1 MMKKRNRKRISCLLS
16 ALLLLVMSIGW
27 SVMAMA
33 DDAVNKDSSKP
44 TVWIIGDSTV
54 SSFADNYYYP
64 RYGWGTQIDKYL
76 DGTYEVKNIALSG
89 RSSKSYVND
98 KEYKE
103 LTAGMKQGDYLLIGF
118 GHNDEKAEADR
129 YTDPNGDYKT
139 AGSFANSLY
148 ENYIKPAQAAGT
160 TVILCTPIVR
170 RTATAEWSDSNLH
183 ITKDSGD
190 FKGGDYA
197 QSIRNLG
204 KELNIPVVD
213 MTKMTKELY
222 DTLGPDETVNL
233 HAWTSSKATSV
244 DNTHTNIY
252 GGTYN
257 AYLVTKTIKE
267 LGVAG
272 ISEHITAKEAPVKAD
287 VLKSNPDYKEAE
299 YSGELKQSELWKDAG
314 VFKGSIF
321 GDIGGDPNLIKDK
334 FILEGN
340 EDGSIHIAVNGKG
353 KISSTTD
360 GMAMYYYKVPADSNF
375 VITANA
381 TVNSINKHNQVAFG
395 LMARDAMYI
404 DVNDK
409 SALGDYVAAGSIQQG
424 TANCFKRKDG
434 ALGYGGKL
442 ENPVEA
448 GKTYALKIESNSD
461 GYACTFGDNAA
472 ISGGFDF
479 KLTSIDADYVYVGL
493 FVARQADVTFS
504 DIKLVVDGKVV
515 TGSDVKPDDNKPGDN
530 KPGDNKP
537 GDNKPGDNKPGDN
550 KPGDNKPGD
559 NKPGD
564 NTPSTPSDTPN
575 TPSDTPSTPS
585 DTPST
590 PSDTPSTPDSDKV
603 NAVIKADAGINIKA
617 EVPVSGITFT
627 EEEKK
632 EIENGSTVSVS
643 MEVKDVTAT
652 VSESDKKLVEDK
664 VKEVLNNGVVGA
676 YLDLTLL
683 KKVGSLK
690 EVSVTE
696 TAAGVVVKLDIPE
709 SLKNTDSSVER
720 KYTVVR
726 IHDGVA
732 EALETSCENGVITFT
747 TDKFSTYAIC
757 YEDVAATG
765 NGQASD
771 NTINTGDVYNIALYV
786 LFAVVSCAG
795 LAFVVLRRK
804 SVVR

>member
-1 MMKKRNRKRISCLLS
+1 
-16 ALLLLVMSIGW
+16 
-27 SVMAMA
+27 MAMA

-537 GDNKPGDNKPGDN
+537 GDN
-550 KPGDNKPGD
+550 
-559 NKPGD
+559 
-564 NTPSTPSDTPN
+564 TPSTPSDTPN
-575 TPSDTPSTPS
+575 TPSDTPNTPS

-765 NGQASD
+765 NGQSSD

>member
-1 MMKKRNRKRISCLLS
+1 MH
-16 ALLLLVMSIGW
+16 
-27 SVMAMA
+27 
-33 DDAVNKDSSKP
+33 
-44 TVWIIGDSTV
+44 
-54 SSFADNYYYP
+54 
-64 RYGWGTQIDKYL
+64 
-76 DGTYEVKNIALSG
+76 
-89 RSSKSYVND
+89 
-98 KEYKE
+98 
-103 LTAGMKQGDYLLIGF
+103 
-118 GHNDEKAEADR
+118 GHHLR
-129 YTDPNGDYKT
+129 
-139 AGSFANSLY
+139 L
-148 ENYIKPAQAAGT
+148 Q
-160 TVILCTPIVR
+160 
-170 RTATAEWSDSNLH
+170 
-183 ITKDSGD
+183 
-190 FKGGDYA
+190 
-197 QSIRNLG
+197 
-204 KELNIPVVD
+204 
-213 MTKMTKELY
+213 
-222 DTLGPDETVNL
+222 
-233 HAWTSSKATSV
+233 
-244 DNTHTNIY
+244 TNIY

-360 GMAMYYYKVPADSNF
+360 GIAMYYYKVPADSNF

-409 SALGDYVAAGSIQQG
+409 SALGDYVAAGSIKQG

-434 ALGYGGKL
+434 ALGYGGTL

-493 FVARQADVTFS
+493 FAARQADVTFS
-504 DIKLVVDGKVV
+504 DIKLVVDGKVI
-515 TGSDVKPDDNKPGDN
+515 TGSDVKPGDTPDDSKPGDSTPSDTPDDNKPGDN
-530 KPGDNKP
+530 
-537 GDNKPGDNKPGDN
+537 
-550 KPGDNKPGD
+550 
-559 NKPGD
+559 
-564 NTPSTPSDTPN
+564 TPSDTPN
-575 TPSDTPSTPS
+575 TPSDTPSTS
-585 DTPST
+585 
-590 PSDTPSTPDSDKV
+590 DSDKV
-603 NAVIKADAGINIKA
+603 NAVIKADDGINIKA

-709 SLKNTDSSVER
+709 SLKNTDASVER

>member
-360 GMAMYYYKVPADSNF
+360 GMAMYYYKVPADSSF

-537 GDNKPGDNKPGDN
+537 GDNKPGDN
-550 KPGDNKPGD
+550 
-559 NKPGD
+559 
-564 NTPSTPSDTPN
+564 TPSTPSDTPN

-652 VSESDKKLVEDK
+652 VLESDKKLVEDK

-765 NGQASD
+765 NGQSSD

>member
-504 DIKLVVDGKVV
+504 DIKLVVDGKVI
-515 TGSDVKPDDNKPGDN
+515 TGSDVNPD
-530 KPGDNKP
+530 
-537 GDNKPGDNKPGDN
+537 
-550 KPGDNKPGD
+550 DNKPGD

-575 TPSDTPSTPS
+575 
-585 DTPST
+585 
-590 PSDTPSTPDSDKV
+590 TPDSDKV

-765 NGQASD
+765 NGQSSD

>member
-98 KEYKE
+98 KEYNE
-103 LTAGMKQGDYLLIGF
+103 LTSGMKQGDYLLIGF

-287 VLKSNPDYKEAE
+287 ILKSNPDYKEAE

-360 GMAMYYYKVPADSNF
+360 GIAMYYYKVPADSNF

-504 DIKLVVDGKVV
+504 DIKLVVDGKVI
-515 TGSDVKPDDNKPGDN
+515 TGSDVKPSDTPDDNKPGD
-530 KPGDNKP
+530 
-537 GDNKPGDNKPGDN
+537 
-550 KPGDNKPGD
+550 
-559 NKPGD
+559 
-564 NTPSTPSDTPN
+564 STPSDTPDDNKPGDN

-590 PSDTPSTPDSDKV
+590 SDSDKV
-603 NAVIKADAGINIKA
+603 NAVIKADDGINIKA

>member
-98 KEYKE
+98 KEYNE
-103 LTAGMKQGDYLLIGF
+103 LTSGMKQGDYLLIGF

-287 VLKSNPDYKEAE
+287 ILKSNPDYKEAE

-360 GMAMYYYKVPADSNF
+360 GIAMYYYKVPAGSNF

-530 KPGDNKP
+530 KPGDN
-537 GDNKPGDNKPGDN
+537 
-550 KPGDNKPGD
+550 
-559 NKPGD
+559 
-564 NTPSTPSDTPN
+564 TPSTPSDTPN
-575 TPSDTPSTPS
+575 TPS

-732 EALETSCENGVITFT
+732 ETLETSCENGVITFT

-765 NGQASD
+765 NGQSSD

>member
-33 DDAVNKDSSKP
+33 DDAVNKDSIKP

-98 KEYKE
+98 KEYNE
-103 LTAGMKQGDYLLIGF
+103 LTSGMKQGDYLLIGF

-360 GMAMYYYKVPADSNF
+360 GIAMYYYKVPAGSNF

-504 DIKLVVDGKVV
+504 DIKLVVDGKVI
-515 TGSDVKPDDNKPGDN
+515 TGSDVKPGDTPDDSKPGDSTPSDTPDDNKPGD
-530 KPGDNKP
+530 
-537 GDNKPGDNKPGDN
+537 
-550 KPGDNKPGD
+550 
-559 NKPGD
+559 
-564 NTPSTPSDTPN
+564 N

-590 PSDTPSTPDSDKV
+590 SDSDKV
-603 NAVIKADAGINIKA
+603 NAVIKADDGINIKA

-795 LAFVVLRRK
+795 LAFVVLRKK

>member
-16 ALLLLVMSIGW
+16 ALLLIVMSIGW

-504 DIKLVVDGKVV
+504 DIKLVVDGKVI
-515 TGSDVKPDDNKPGDN
+515 TGSDVKPD
-530 KPGDNKP
+530 
-537 GDNKPGDNKPGDN
+537 DN

-765 NGQASD
+765 NGQSSD

>member
-504 DIKLVVDGKVV
+504 DIKLVVDGKVI
-515 TGSDVKPDDNKPGDN
+515 TGSDVNPDDNKPGDN

-537 GDNKPGDNKPGDN
+537 GDNKPGDNKPD
-550 KPGDNKPGD
+550 D

-765 NGQASD
+765 NGQSSD

>member
-204 KELNIPVVD
+204 KEL
-213 MTKMTKELY
+213 
-222 DTLGPDETVNL
+222 
-233 HAWTSSKATSV
+233 
-244 DNTHTNIY
+244 
-252 GGTYN
+252 
-257 AYLVTKTIKE
+257 
-267 LGVAG
+267 GVAG

-340 EDGSIHIAVNGKG
+340 EDGSIHISVNGKG

-537 GDNKPGDNKPGDN
+537 GDNKPGDN
-550 KPGDNKPGD
+550 
-559 NKPGD
+559 
-564 NTPSTPSDTPN
+564 
-575 TPSDTPSTPS
+575 
-585 DTPST
+585 TPST

-765 NGQASD
+765 NGQSSD

>member
-537 GDNKPGDNKPGDN
+537 GDNKPGDN
-550 KPGDNKPGD
+550 
-559 NKPGD
+559 
-564 NTPSTPSDTPN
+564 
-575 TPSDTPSTPS
+575 TPSTPS

-664 VKEVLNNGVVGA
+664 VKEVFNNGVVGA

-765 NGQASD
+765 NGQSSD

-786 LFAVVSCAG
+786 LLAVVSCVG
-795 LAFVVLRRK
+795 LTFVVLRRK

>member
-197 QSIRNLG
+197 KSIRNLG

-537 GDNKPGDNKPGDN
+537 GDN
-550 KPGDNKPGD
+550 
-559 NKPGD
+559 
-564 NTPSTPSDTPN
+564 TPSTPSDTPN
-575 TPSDTPSTPS
+575 TPS

-676 YLDLTLL
+676 YHDLTLL

-765 NGQASD
+765 NGQSSD

>member
-537 GDNKPGDNKPGDN
+537 GDNKPGDN
-550 KPGDNKPGD
+550 
-559 NKPGD
+559 
-564 NTPSTPSDTPN
+564 TPSTPSDTPN

-664 VKEVLNNGVVGA
+664 VKEVLNNGVVGV

>member
-1 MMKKRNRKRISCLLS
+1 MKKRNRKRISCLLS

-33 DDAVNKDSSKP
+33 DDAVNKDSSKS

-98 KEYKE
+98 KEYNE
-103 LTAGMKQGDYLLIGF
+103 LTSGMKQGDYLLIGF

-360 GMAMYYYKVPADSNF
+360 GIAMYYYKVPAGSNF

-504 DIKLVVDGKVV
+504 DIKLVVDGKVI
-515 TGSDVKPDDNKPGDN
+515 TGSDVKPSDTPDDNKPGDSTPSDTPDDNKPGDN
-530 KPGDNKP
+530 
-537 GDNKPGDNKPGDN
+537 
-550 KPGDNKPGD
+550 
-559 NKPGD
+559 
-564 NTPSTPSDTPN
+564 TPSDTPN
-575 TPSDTPSTPS
+575 TPSDTPSTS
-585 DTPST
+585 
-590 PSDTPSTPDSDKV
+590 DSDKV
-603 NAVIKADAGINIKA
+603 NAVIKADDGINIKA

>member
-1 MMKKRNRKRISCLLS
+1 MKKRNRKRISCLLS

-98 KEYKE
+98 KEYNE
-103 LTAGMKQGDYLLIGF
+103 LTSGMKQGDYLLIGF

-222 DTLGPDETVNL
+222 DTLGSDETVNL

-257 AYLVTKTIKE
+257 AYLVTKTIKG

-360 GMAMYYYKVPADSNF
+360 GIAMYYYKVPADSNF

-409 SALGDYVAAGSIQQG
+409 SALGDYVAAGSIKQG

-434 ALGYGGKL
+434 ALGYGGTL

-504 DIKLVVDGKVV
+504 DIKLVVDGKVI
-515 TGSDVKPDDNKPGDN
+515 TGSDVKPGDTPDDSKPGDSTPSDTPDDNKPGDN
-530 KPGDNKP
+530 
-537 GDNKPGDNKPGDN
+537 
-550 KPGDNKPGD
+550 
-559 NKPGD
+559 
-564 NTPSTPSDTPN
+564 TPSDTPN
-575 TPSDTPSTPS
+575 TPSDTPSTS
-585 DTPST
+585 
-590 PSDTPSTPDSDKV
+590 DSDKV
-603 NAVIKADAGINIKA
+603 NAVIKADDGINIKA

>member
-204 KELNIPVVD
+204 KELDIPVVD

-314 VFKGSIF
+314 VFKCSIF

-537 GDNKPGDNKPGDN
+537 GDN
-550 KPGDNKPGD
+550 
-559 NKPGD
+559 
-564 NTPSTPSDTPN
+564 TPSTPSDTPN
-575 TPSDTPSTPS
+575 TPSTPS

-765 NGQASD
+765 NGQSSD

>member
-233 HAWTSSKATSV
+233 HAWTASKATSV

-504 DIKLVVDGKVV
+504 DIKLVVDGKVI
-515 TGSDVKPDDNKPGDN
+515 TGSDVNPD
-530 KPGDNKP
+530 
-537 GDNKPGDNKPGDN
+537 DNKPGDNKPGDN

-765 NGQASD
+765 NGQSSD

>member
-321 GDIGGDPNLIKDK
+321 GDLGGDPNLIKDK

-409 SALGDYVAAGSIQQG
+409 SALGDYVAAGSIKQG

-434 ALGYGGKL
+434 ALGYGGTL

-504 DIKLVVDGKVV
+504 DIKLVVDGKVI
-515 TGSDVKPDDNKPGDN
+515 TGSDVNPD
-530 KPGDNKP
+530 
-537 GDNKPGDNKPGDN
+537 DN

-564 NTPSTPSDTPN
+564 NTPS
-575 TPSDTPSTPS
+575 DTPSTPS
-585 DTPST
+585 DTPSI
-590 PSDTPSTPDSDKV
+590 SDSDKV
-603 NAVIKADAGINIKA
+603 NAVIKADDGINIKA

-765 NGQASD
+765 NGQSSD

-786 LFAVVSCAG
+786 LLAVVSCAG

>member
-170 RTATAEWSDSNLH
+170 RTATSEWSDSNLH

-537 GDNKPGDNKPGDN
+537 GDNKPGDN
-550 KPGDNKPGD
+550 
-559 NKPGD
+559 
-564 NTPSTPSDTPN
+564 
-575 TPSDTPSTPS
+575 TPSTPS

-765 NGQASD
+765 NGQSSD

>member
-1 MMKKRNRKRISCLLS
+1 MKKRNRKRISCLLS

-537 GDNKPGDNKPGDN
+537 GDN
-550 KPGDNKPGD
+550 
-559 NKPGD
+559 
-564 NTPSTPSDTPN
+564 TPSTPSDTPN
-575 TPSDTPSTPS
+575 TPS

-676 YLDLTLL
+676 YLDLALL

-765 NGQASD
+765 NGQSSD

>member
-190 FKGGDYA
+190 FKGGDYS

-537 GDNKPGDNKPGDN
+537 GDN
-550 KPGDNKPGD
+550 
-559 NKPGD
+559 
-564 NTPSTPSDTPN
+564 TPSTPSDTPN
-575 TPSDTPSTPS
+575 TPS

-765 NGQASD
+765 NGQSSD

>member
-442 ENPVEA
+442 ENPLEA

-537 GDNKPGDNKPGDN
+537 GDN
-550 KPGDNKPGD
+550 
-559 NKPGD
+559 
-564 NTPSTPSDTPN
+564 TPSTPSDTPSTPSDTPSDTPS

-664 VKEVLNNGVVGA
+664 VKEVLSNGVVGT

-765 NGQASD
+765 NGQSSD

>member
-54 SSFADNYYYP
+54 SFFADNYYYP

-550 KPGDNKPGD
+550 KPGDN
-559 NKPGD
+559 
-564 NTPSTPSDTPN
+564 TPSTPSDTPN
-575 TPSDTPSTPS
+575 TPS

-664 VKEVLNNGVVGA
+664 VKEVLNNGVVGV

>member
-360 GMAMYYYKVPADSNF
+360 GMAMYYYKVPADSSF

-515 TGSDVKPDDNKPGDN
+515 TGSDVKPD
-530 KPGDNKP
+530 
-537 GDNKPGDNKPGDN
+537 DNKPGDN

-765 NGQASD
+765 NGQSSD

>member
-504 DIKLVVDGKVV
+504 DIKLVVDGKVI
-515 TGSDVKPDDNKPGDN
+515 TGSDVNPDDNKPGDN

-537 GDNKPGDNKPGDN
+537 GDNKPGDNKPD
-550 KPGDNKPGD
+550 D

-575 TPSDTPSTPS
+575 
-585 DTPST
+585 
-590 PSDTPSTPDSDKV
+590 TPSTPDSDKV

-786 LFAVVSCAG
+786 LLAVVSCVG
-795 LAFVVLRRK
+795 LTFVVLRRK

>member
-98 KEYKE
+98 KEYNE
-103 LTAGMKQGDYLLIGF
+103 LTSGMKQGDYLLIGF

-360 GMAMYYYKVPADSNF
+360 GIAMYYYKVPAGSNF

-504 DIKLVVDGKVV
+504 DIKLVVDGKVI
-515 TGSDVKPDDNKPGDN
+515 TGSDVKPGDTPDDSKPGDSTPSDTPDDNKPGDN
-530 KPGDNKP
+530 
-537 GDNKPGDNKPGDN
+537 
-550 KPGDNKPGD
+550 
-559 NKPGD
+559 
-564 NTPSTPSDTPN
+564 TPSDTPN
-575 TPSDTPSTPS
+575 TPSDTPSTS
-585 DTPST
+585 
-590 PSDTPSTPDSDKV
+590 DSDKV
-603 NAVIKADAGINIKA
+603 NAVIKADDGINIKA

-632 EIENGSTVSVS
+632 EIENGSAVSVS

-696 TAAGVVVKLDIPE
+696 TAAGVVVRLDIPE

-771 NTINTGDVYNIALYV
+771 NTINTGDVYNVALYV
-786 LFAVVSCAG
+786 LFAVISCAG

>member
-504 DIKLVVDGKVV
+504 DIKLVVDGKVI
-515 TGSDVKPDDNKPGDN
+515 TGSDVNPDDNKPGDN

-537 GDNKPGDNKPGDN
+537 D
-550 KPGDNKPGD
+550 D

-765 NGQASD
+765 NGQSSD

-795 LAFVVLRRK
+795 FAFVVLRRK

>member
-197 QSIRNLG
+197 KSIRNLG

-287 VLKSNPDYKEAE
+287 VLKSNPDYKEVE

-537 GDNKPGDNKPGDN
+537 GDNKPGDN
-550 KPGDNKPGD
+550 
-559 NKPGD
+559 
-564 NTPSTPSDTPN
+564 
-575 TPSDTPSTPS
+575 TPSTPS

-765 NGQASD
+765 NGQSSD

>member
-27 SVMAMA
+27 NVMAMA

-98 KEYKE
+98 KEYNE
-103 LTAGMKQGDYLLIGF
+103 LTSGMKQGDYLLIGF

-170 RTATAEWSDSNLH
+170 RTATTEWSDSNLH

-360 GMAMYYYKVPADSNF
+360 GIAMYYYKVPADSNF

-409 SALGDYVAAGSIQQG
+409 SALGDYVAAGSIKQG

-434 ALGYGGKL
+434 ALGYGGTL

-504 DIKLVVDGKVV
+504 DIKLVVDGKVI
-515 TGSDVKPDDNKPGDN
+515 TGSDVKPGDTPDDSKPGDSTPSDTPDDNKPGD
-530 KPGDNKP
+530 
-537 GDNKPGDNKPGDN
+537 
-550 KPGDNKPGD
+550 
-559 NKPGD
+559 
-564 NTPSTPSDTPN
+564 N

-590 PSDTPSTPDSDKV
+590 SDSDKV
-603 NAVIKADAGINIKA
+603 NAVIKADDGINIKA

-795 LAFVVLRRK
+795 LAFVILRRK
-804 SVVR
+804 SVAR

>member
-222 DTLGPDETVNL
+222 DTLGQDETVNL

-537 GDNKPGDNKPGDN
+537 GDN
-550 KPGDNKPGD
+550 
-559 NKPGD
+559 
-564 NTPSTPSDTPN
+564 TPSTPSDTPN

-696 TAAGVVVKLDIPE
+696 TAAGVIVKLDIPE

-765 NGQASD
+765 NGQSSD

>member
-222 DTLGPDETVNL
+222 DTLGSDETVNL

-530 KPGDNKP
+530 KPGDN
-537 GDNKPGDNKPGDN
+537 
-550 KPGDNKPGD
+550 
-559 NKPGD
+559 
-564 NTPSTPSDTPN
+564 TPSTPSDTPN

-652 VSESDKKLVEDK
+652 VSESDKKHVEDK

-765 NGQASD
+765 NGQSSD

>member
-1 MMKKRNRKRISCLLS
+1 M
-16 ALLLLVMSIGW
+16 
-27 SVMAMA
+27 
-33 DDAVNKDSSKP
+33 
-44 TVWIIGDSTV
+44 
-54 SSFADNYYYP
+54 
-64 RYGWGTQIDKYL
+64 
-76 DGTYEVKNIALSG
+76 KNIALSG

-98 KEYKE
+98 KEYNE
-103 LTAGMKQGDYLLIGF
+103 LTSGMKQGDYLLIGF
-118 GHNDEKAEADR
+118 GHNDEKTEADR

-360 GMAMYYYKVPADSNF
+360 GIAMYYYKVPAGSNF

-504 DIKLVVDGKVV
+504 DIKLVVDGKVI
-515 TGSDVKPDDNKPGDN
+515 TGSDVKPGDTPDDSKPGDSTPSDTPDDNKPGDN
-530 KPGDNKP
+530 
-537 GDNKPGDNKPGDN
+537 
-550 KPGDNKPGD
+550 
-559 NKPGD
+559 
-564 NTPSTPSDTPN
+564 TPSDTPN
-575 TPSDTPSTPS
+575 TPSDTPSTS
-585 DTPST
+585 
-590 PSDTPSTPDSDKV
+590 DSDKV
-603 NAVIKADAGINIKA
+603 NAVIKADDGINIKA

-632 EIENGSTVSVS
+632 EIENGSAVSVS

-696 TAAGVVVKLDIPE
+696 TAAGVVVRLDIPE

-786 LFAVVSCAG
+786 LFAVISCAG

>member
-537 GDNKPGDNKPGDN
+537 GDN
-550 KPGDNKPGD
+550 
-559 NKPGD
+559 
-564 NTPSTPSDTPN
+564 TPSTPSDTPN
-575 TPSDTPSTPS
+575 TPSDTPSDTPSTPSDTPSTPS

-732 EALETSCENGVITFT
+732 EALETGCENGVITFT

-765 NGQASD
+765 NGQSSD

>member
-530 KPGDNKP
+530 KPDDNKP
-537 GDNKPGDNKPGDN
+537 GN
-550 KPGDNKPGD
+550 
-559 NKPGD
+559 
-564 NTPSTPSDTPN
+564 STPSDTPN
-575 TPSDTPSTPS
+575 TPS

-603 NAVIKADAGINIKA
+603 NAVIKADDGINIKA

-765 NGQASD
+765 NGQSSD

>member
-537 GDNKPGDNKPGDN
+537 GDNKPGDN
-550 KPGDNKPGD
+550 
-559 NKPGD
+559 
-564 NTPSTPSDTPN
+564 TPSTPSDTPN

-603 NAVIKADAGINIKA
+603 NAVIKADDGINIKA

>member
-98 KEYKE
+98 KEYNE
-103 LTAGMKQGDYLLIGF
+103 LTSGMKQGDYLLIGF

-129 YTDPNGDYKT
+129 YTDPNCDYKT

-360 GMAMYYYKVPADSNF
+360 GIAMYYYKVPAGSNF

-504 DIKLVVDGKVV
+504 DIKLVVDGKVI
-515 TGSDVKPDDNKPGDN
+515 TGSDVKPGDTPDDSKPGDSTPSDTPDDNKPGDN
-530 KPGDNKP
+530 
-537 GDNKPGDNKPGDN
+537 
-550 KPGDNKPGD
+550 
-559 NKPGD
+559 
-564 NTPSTPSDTPN
+564 TPSDTPN
-575 TPSDTPSTPS
+575 TPSDTPSTS
-585 DTPST
+585 
-590 PSDTPSTPDSDKV
+590 DSDKV
-603 NAVIKADAGINIKA
+603 NAVIKADDGINIKA

-632 EIENGSTVSVS
+632 EIENGSAVSVS

-696 TAAGVVVKLDIPE
+696 TAAGVVVRLDIPE

>member
-204 KELNIPVVD
+204 KELDIPVVD

-321 GDIGGDPNLIKDK
+321 GDLGGDPNLIKDK

-409 SALGDYVAAGSIQQG
+409 SALGDYVAAGSIKQG

-434 ALGYGGKL
+434 ALGYGGTL

-537 GDNKPGDNKPGDN
+537 GDNKPD
-550 KPGDNKPGD
+550 D

-575 TPSDTPSTPS
+575 TPS

-664 VKEVLNNGVVGA
+664 VKEVLSNGVVGT

-786 LFAVVSCAG
+786 LLAVVSCAG

>member
-222 DTLGPDETVNL
+222 DTLGSDETVNL

-537 GDNKPGDNKPGDN
+537 GDNKPD
-550 KPGDNKPGD
+550 D

-575 TPSDTPSTPS
+575 TPNTPS

-765 NGQASD
+765 NGQSSD

>member
-272 ISEHITAKEAPVKAD
+272 MSEHITAKEAPVKAD

-537 GDNKPGDNKPGDN
+537 GDNKPGDN
-550 KPGDNKPGD
+550 
-559 NKPGD
+559 
-564 NTPSTPSDTPN
+564 TPSTPSDTPN
-575 TPSDTPSTPS
+575 TPS

-696 TAAGVVVKLDIPE
+696 TDAGVVVKLDIPE

-765 NGQASD
+765 NGQSSD

>member
-287 VLKSNPDYKEAE
+287 VLKSNPNYKEAE

-409 SALGDYVAAGSIQQG
+409 SALGDYVAAGSIKQG

-434 ALGYGGKL
+434 ALGYGGTL

-537 GDNKPGDNKPGDN
+537 GDNKPGDN
-550 KPGDNKPGD
+550 
-559 NKPGD
+559 
-564 NTPSTPSDTPN
+564 
-575 TPSDTPSTPS
+575 TPSTPS
-585 DTPST
+585 DTPS
-590 PSDTPSTPDSDKV
+590 TPSTPDSDKV

-652 VSESDKKLVEDK
+652 VSESDKKLVKDK
-664 VKEVLNNGVVGA
+664 VKEVLSNGVVGT

-765 NGQASD
+765 NGQSSD

-786 LFAVVSCAG
+786 LLAVVSCAG